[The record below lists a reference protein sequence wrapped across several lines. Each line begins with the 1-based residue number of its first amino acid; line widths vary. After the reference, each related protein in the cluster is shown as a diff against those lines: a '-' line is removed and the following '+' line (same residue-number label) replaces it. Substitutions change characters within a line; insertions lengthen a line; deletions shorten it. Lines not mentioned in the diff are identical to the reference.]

1 MSDPLL
7 PWAPFFYSF
16 GPALFAIKILA
27 DWWKLRLYYPLR
39 PVEGAS
45 LRPSEEVEQSTRDR
59 NKRTLEQYENMSYQ
73 QLRNEIVHGIMES
86 SPELKTTRL
95 SADELDYLV
104 RDAIFAGKAEKRY
117 HIHHFLF
124 GIPLSFLSWG
134 LFVYGQNFWGLIFA
148 GIVAALFLSELKEL
162 MTQEWEV

>member
-1 MSDPLL
+1 MTDPLL

-16 GPALFAIKILA
+16 GPGLFVIKILA

-45 LRPSEEVEQSTRDR
+45 LRPSQEVEQRAWDR
-59 NKRTLEQYENMSYQ
+59 YRKTLEQYEKMSYQ
-73 QLRNEIVHGIMES
+73 QLRNVIVHEP
-86 SPELKTTRL
+86 PEQKTTRL
-95 SADELDYLV
+95 SVDELDYLL

-117 HIHHFLF
+117 HIHHFLL

-134 LFVYGQNFWGLIFA
+134 FFVYGQNFWGLIFA

-162 MTQEWEV
+162 VTQEWQA